1 MPLFMHKRLALALT
15 TAVGAA
21 LLANA
26 ALAAGTAADAK
37 AMLDKTAAALSLIR
51 QRRWT
56 RSTRAR
62 VAFWSEIFI
71 LSASI

>member
-1 MPLFMHKRLALALT
+1 MPLFMHKRLTISLM

-37 AMLDKTAAALSLIR
+37 AMLDKTAAALQSDKTKTLD
-51 QRRWT
+51 
-56 RSTRAR
+56 
-62 VAFWSEIFI
+62 EINTGESGFLVGDII